1 MKRKPPQQ
9 VFLDLARK
17 HNLCH
22 EDGEINRSAFY
33 RATNIPVPTV
43 SRILSGDPGWKLS
56 THTAELLMAAF
67 SVSFEQVMG
76 DKPITNPRVLKPS
89 PREVNLI
96 RALRT
101 LPPEIRSK
109 IEAHIE
115 QSAEVF
121 GKKH

>member
-1 MKRKPPQQ
+1 

-17 HNLCH
+17 HGLCH
-22 EDGEINRSAFY
+22 ENGEINHSAFH
-33 RATNIPVPTV
+33 RATNIPIPTV
-43 SRILSGDPGWKLS
+43 RRIVNGDKDWAISSR
-56 THTAELLMAAF
+56 TAESLMAAF
-67 SVSFEQVMG
+67 SISFEQAMG
-76 DKPITNPRVLKPS
+76 DRPISSRRTLKPT

-121 GKKH
+121 GKKKP